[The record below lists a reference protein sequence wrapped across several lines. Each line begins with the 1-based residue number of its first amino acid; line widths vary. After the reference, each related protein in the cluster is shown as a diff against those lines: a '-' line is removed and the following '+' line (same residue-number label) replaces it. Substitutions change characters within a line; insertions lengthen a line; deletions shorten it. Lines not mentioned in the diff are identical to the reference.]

1 MNIKNKHSQPF
12 FIVFATIIL
21 LFILSFFNTS
31 LKWNGFQTK
40 KVDLLSDIKSS
51 KVLKNILLP
60 HLLVSDST
68 LKRDT
73 VNILTQKKSM
83 LNNADSNS
91 TISNTNLISF
101 FNALNNIKKKKHKV
115 RIAYFG
121 DSMIEGDLISQD
133 LRSNMQDSFGGYGV
147 GLVPITSIVAGF
159 RKTINHSFD
168 GWKTYS
174 ISNDPPLHH
183 QLGVSGYTFVP
194 NVITD
199 FFEPSTNDS
208 WVKYTPVNKKYLNQ
222 FYNVSL
228 LFGKSVG
235 ENYVL
240 INGITYKL
248 TGNKPVNE
256 LRVKSINPY
265 KSITATFKCT
275 EPLDIYGFNIES
287 KSGAFVDNFSFRGN
301 SGLALSKVSQ
311 AIYAGTNY
319 YLDYDLIILEYGLN
333 VIGSEISDYH
343 WYVTGMENVIKQL
356 QSSFPD
362 ASLLLI
368 SVGDKSYRNND
379 LYETNPNVPILVA
392 AQKKL
397 AEEHDI
403 GFWSLYDAM
412 GGEGSMIK
420 WVEGDTALANKDY
433 THFNNRGARKVGNLL
448 FDMLMKE
455 YKNYNKNN
463 SQ

>member
-12 FIVFATIIL
+12 IIVFAAIIL
-21 LFILSFFNTS
+21 LFILSLFNPH
-31 LKWNGFQTK
+31 LKWNGYQIK
-40 KVDLLSDIKSS
+40 KVDLLADIKST
-51 KVLKNILLP
+51 KILKNISFA
-60 HLLVSDST
+60 HLLTSDST
-68 LKRDT
+68 LKRDSVST
-73 VNILTQKKSM
+73 LKQKKST
-83 LNNADSNS
+83 LTNAENNSNS
-91 TISNTNLISF
+91 NINLINF
-101 FNALNNIKKKKHKV
+101 FNTLNNIKKKKHKV

-159 RKTINHSFD
+159 RKTITHSFD

-174 ISNDPPLHH
+174 LSNAPPAQHL
-183 QLGVSGYTFVP
+183 LGISGYTFIP

-208 WVKYTPVNKKYLNQ
+208 WVKYTSVNKKYLNQ
-222 FYNVSL
+222 FYDVSL
-228 LFGKSVG
+228 LFGKSTG
-235 ENYVL
+235 ENYAL

-256 LRVKSINPY
+256 LRIKSNKPY

-275 EPLDIYGFNIES
+275 EPLDIFGFNIES
-287 KSGAFVDNFSFRGN
+287 DSGVFVDNFSFRGN
-301 SGLALSKVSQ
+301 SGLALSKISQ

-319 YLDYDLIILEYGLN
+319 YLNYDLIILEYGLN
-333 VIGSEISDYH
+333 VVSSAITDYH
-343 WYVTGMENVIKQL
+343 WYVAGMKNIIKQL

-362 ASLLLI
+362 ASILLI
-368 SVGDKSYRNND
+368 SVGDKSNRAND

-397 AEEHDI
+397 AEDNDI

-412 GGEGSMIK
+412 GGEGSMVK
-420 WVEGDTALANKDY
+420 WVENDTALANKDY
-433 THFNNRGARKVGNLL
+433 THFNNRGAHKVGNLL
-448 FDMLMKE
+448 FEMLMKE
-455 YKNYNKNN
+455 YKNYNKNTN
-463 SQ
+463 